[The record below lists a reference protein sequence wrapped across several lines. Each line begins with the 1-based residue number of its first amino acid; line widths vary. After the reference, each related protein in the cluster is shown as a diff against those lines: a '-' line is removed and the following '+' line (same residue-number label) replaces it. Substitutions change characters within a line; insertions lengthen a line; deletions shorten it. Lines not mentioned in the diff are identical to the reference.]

1 MILLLGPCMVM
12 APLVLL
18 AIPVGI
24 VLWPPALLLLGLAYL
39 LLWPFAAL
47 AGGRGS
53 RGIPALHAR
62 VGALFRTLLTPWNY
76 FDAPADAPPAAD
88 APDHEGPSGA

>member
-39 LLWPFAAL
+39 LLWPVAAL
-47 AGGRGS
+47 ARRRGS

-62 VGALFRTLLTPWNY
+62 VAALFRTVLTPWNY
-76 FDAPADAPPAAD
+76 FDASPAAPPAAD
-88 APDHEGPSGA
+88 AADHEGPSHP